1 LQKYGHKKGKQ
12 QYRCKQCQHQF
23 SPRQRRPAWV
33 KRAYHQYVK
42 GKHSLQELRVIYRK
56 SLPTL
61 RKYFDQL
68 PPENRPLR
76 NETLSVNLIFDA
88 TFFSRHDGVLVFRA
102 NKKNLYWRFID
113 SETLQAI
120 EESLRYLSAN
130 HYIFKSFTI
139 DGRKGVIQ
147 LLERV
152 FPGIPI
158 QLCHFHQSQIIRRYT
173 TNNPKTNCG
182 KELKALIG
190 KLTEIDETTFE
201 QHLNYLRNKYHYFL
215 LEKNENNQY
224 IHRRLR
230 SAIRSL
236 KANLPYLFTY
246 QKFPDLAIPNTTN
259 SCDGSFAHW
268 KQKLKIHRGLRKN
281 RRNKMIDY
289 LLNQG

>member
-1 LQKYGHKKGKQ
+1 MQKYGHKKGKQ

-130 HYIFKSFTI
+130 HY
-139 DGRKGVIQ
+139 
-147 LLERV
+147 
-152 FPGIPI
+152 
-158 QLCHFHQSQIIRRYT
+158 
-173 TNNPKTNCG
+173 
-182 KELKALIG
+182 
-190 KLTEIDETTFE
+190 
-201 QHLNYLRNKYHYFL
+201 
-215 LEKNENNQY
+215 
-224 IHRRLR
+224 
-230 SAIRSL
+230 
-236 KANLPYLFTY
+236 
-246 QKFPDLAIPNTTN
+246 
-259 SCDGSFAHW
+259 GSVAS
-268 KQKLKIHRGLRKN
+268 
-281 RRNKMIDY
+281 
-289 LLNQG
+289 